1 MLKHPHIKINSESIK
16 IPSLTL
22 KALSVGKPAVGVCW
36 VYDWHA
42 LGVFSVTHPYTKSLV
57 PAASSPH
64 LTTRYLL
71 HPLSVV
77 FWDFIKFNKCG
88 VLKSVFC
95 LLNYLELEA
104 P

>member
-1 MLKHPHIKINSESIK
+1 MLKRSRIKINSESIK

-22 KALSVGKPAVGVCW
+22 KGLSVGKPAIGVCW
-36 VYDWHA
+36 IQDWRA
-42 LGVFSVTHPYTKSLV
+42 LGVFNVTHPYTKSLAPV
-57 PAASSPH
+57 VSSQR
-64 LTTRYLL
+64 LTTCYLL

-88 VLKSVFC
+88 VLKSIFC